1 MLGAVMVKKC
11 FSVYGSASRRQLL
24 LSASVAALMMV
35 SPAEAQQTA
44 ASAWEGAYIGVHGG
58 YGGGDTDSHSSSPFA
73 SLGSYTTEG
82 GFGGVQAGYNWELAG
97 FLVGLE
103 GDVSFGDI
111 EGDSIF
117 GEKKPSSELDWMATA
132 RARIG
137 VLITPSILAY
147 ATGGVAWGEWDDKL
161 EPALRIGGT
170 DVSVGWTIGGGVES
184 KLTDTI
190 TIKLEYLY
198 IDFGDETYKFDAEG
212 ELINAKFDHELHTV
226 KVGLNIKLN

>member
-1 MLGAVMVKKC
+1 M
-11 FSVYGSASRRQLL
+11 FSVRLSDTCGSSRRQLL
-24 LSASVAALMMV
+24 LTASIATLLMAA
-35 SPAEAQQTA
+35 PAEAQQSA
-44 ASAWEGAYIGVHGG
+44 VSAWEGFYVGVHGG
-58 YGGGDTDSHSSSPFA
+58 YGGGDTDSSSEIAGP
-73 SLGSYTTEG
+73 LGSYTAEG
-82 GFGGVQAGYNWELAG
+82 GFGGAQIGYNWELAG